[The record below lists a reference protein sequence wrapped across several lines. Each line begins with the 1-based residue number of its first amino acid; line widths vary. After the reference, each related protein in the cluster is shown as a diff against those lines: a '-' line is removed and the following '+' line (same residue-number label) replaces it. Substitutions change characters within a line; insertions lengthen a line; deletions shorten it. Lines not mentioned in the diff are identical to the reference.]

1 MQKIL
6 FPILVVLF
14 WACNIEDKTQN
25 FSPSVSN
32 DEIKLENDLY
42 LLHNHIYQIHQ
53 KINIALNKQ
62 SALNDIFSCA
72 TIDSIHLTNDTIL
85 YSINFG
91 FGLCSDTLENK
102 FMGNIYVKQ
111 VGNLLTGNTFYA
123 EIYSIDLQIN
133 QNPIEFNDT
142 LSLYE
147 NLLTQKVIQI
157 KGRQNVILNADIV
170 SRRIDRRFTFTL
182 NNTIDNYTDLSYTI
196 EGTTMVNDGEGIN
209 FSTIVVSKLQF
220 NNQCNYI
227 TSGIMDILPDK
238 KIKRIVN
245 FGNADDCDNV
255 VKLTVGSLTKD
266 FNLNE

>member
-32 DEIKLENDLY
+32 DEIKLENDLN

-62 SALNDIFSCA
+62 SALDDIFSCA

-102 FMGNIYVKQ
+102 FIGDINIKQ
-111 VGNLLTGNTFYA
+111 IGNLLTGNTFYA
-123 EIYSIDLQIN
+123 EIYSNNLQIN
-133 QNPIEFNDT
+133 QNQIVFNDT

-157 KGRQNVILNADIV
+157 KGSQNVILSSDIV
-170 SRRIDRRFTFTL
+170 SRRIDRRFTFNL
-182 NNTIDNYTDLSYTI
+182 NNIINDYTDLSYTI
-196 EGTTMVNDGEGIN
+196 EGTTIVTDGESFN

-227 TSGIMDILPDK
+227 SSGIMDIIPDK

-245 FGNADDCDNV
+245 FGNADDCDNI
-255 VKLTVGSLTKD
+255 VKLTVGSLSKD